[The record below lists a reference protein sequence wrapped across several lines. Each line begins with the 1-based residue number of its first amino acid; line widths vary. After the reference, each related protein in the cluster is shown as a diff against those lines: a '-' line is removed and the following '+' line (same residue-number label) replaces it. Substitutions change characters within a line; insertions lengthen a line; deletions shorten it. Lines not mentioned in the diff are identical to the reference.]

1 MVDSIQNIQVL
12 IVEDDPD
19 QVMLYS
25 TKFSLEGISVVAVD
39 SQYDVVQHLRDGQFD
54 LVLMDI
60 LLRGENGLEILEHMK
75 QDNSFRHIPVAMFTN
90 FNNREA
96 RERAQKSGAID
107 FIVKSDITPKQA
119 AVKVRDIVARMRG

>member
-1 MVDSIQNIQVL
+1 MSETMKNVHVL

-25 TKFSLEGISVVAVD
+25 TKFSLEGISVVAVG
-39 SQYDVVQHLRDGQFD
+39 SQQDVVRHLRDGRFD

-60 LLRGENGLEILEHMK
+60 LLRGENGLEILAHIK
-75 QDNSFRHIPVAMFTN
+75 QDDSFRQIPVAMFTN

-96 RERAQKSGAID
+96 REQAQEYGAID